1 MELRAFSIS
10 DGLIMHVQWFCF
22 FPNPPKQE
30 VHLVY
35 AIDFSVLRLLFFFS
49 LNPHFQL
56 LWVRGKDGAFQPAFW
71 HCRIT
76 SHLFGS
82 RLFTTDQRSNM
93 FLTSGWSL
101 IARHYPIN
109 MLIIASE
116 ARLKQWFD
124 CKISSA
130 RPEDTEWMW
139 FRLNFI
145 KLSFCYL
152 SHFICSQTLIH
163 PESGTGD

>member
-1 MELRAFSIS
+1 MHWLCIFSDFAFS
-10 DGLIMHVQWFCF
+10 LIL
-22 FPNPPKQE
+22 PNKKSILFMQ
-30 VHLVY
+30 LS
-35 AIDFSVLRLLFFFS
+35 FSVLRLFFFS

-56 LWVRGKDGAFQPAFW
+56 LWVRGKDGAFQTAFW
-71 HCRIT
+71 HCRIS

-116 ARLKQWFD
+116 VRLKQWFD

-130 RPEDTEWMW
+130 RLEDTEWMW

-163 PESGTGD
+163 PQSGTGD